1 MSGREGGR
9 VARRFVVSGRVTGVG
24 FRYFT
29 QDVARREGL
38 TGVVRNLP
46 DGRVEAIVEGDEES
60 ITRLEAAVRRGPSR
74 ARVDHIEIDALP
86 VSGRYIGFNVDG

>member
-1 MSGREGGR
+1 MR

-46 DGRVEAIVEGDEES
+46 DGRVEAIAEGDEES
-60 ITRLEAAVRRGPSR
+60 LTRFEMALRRGPSR
-74 ARVDHIEIDALP
+74 ARVDQVEIDAIPLT
-86 VSGRYIGFNVDG
+86 GRFIGFDVQ

>member
-1 MSGREGGR
+1 MSGR

-38 TGVVRNLP
+38 LGVVRNLS
-46 DGRVEAIVEGDEES
+46 DGRVEAIAEGDQES
-60 ITRLEAAVRRGPSR
+60 MTRLEVAVRRGPSR
-74 ARVDHIEIDALP
+74 ARVDHIEIDDLP
-86 VSGRYIGFNVDG
+86 VTGRYVGFVVDG

>member
-1 MSGREGGR
+1 MHEMRG
-9 VARRFVVSGRVTGVG
+9 ARRFLVSGRVTGVG

-46 DGRVEAIVEGDEES
+46 DGRVEAIAEGDEAAL
-60 ITRLEAAVRRGPSR
+60 TRLEIALRRGPSH
-74 ARVDHIEIDALP
+74 ARVEHVEVDTLP
-86 VSGRYIGFNVDG
+86 VTGRYLSFSVG

>member
-1 MSGREGGR
+1 MATMR

-29 QDVARREGL
+29 QDAARREGL

-46 DGRVEAIVEGDEES
+46 DGRVEAIAEGEAES
-60 ITRLEAAVRRGPSR
+60 VTRFEMALRRGPAR
-74 ARVDHIEIDALP
+74 ARVEDVAIDALP
-86 VSGRYIGFNVDG
+86 VAGRYLGFDID

>member
-1 MSGREGGR
+1 MR
-9 VARRFVVSGRVTGVG
+9 VARRFLVSGRVTGVG

-46 DGRVEAIVEGDEES
+46 DGCVEVIAEGDETS
-60 ITRLEAAVRRGPSR
+60 LTRLEAALRRGPSH
-74 ARVDHIEIDALP
+74 ARVEDVVVDAVP
-86 VSGRYIGFNVDG
+86 VTGNYLGFMVDG